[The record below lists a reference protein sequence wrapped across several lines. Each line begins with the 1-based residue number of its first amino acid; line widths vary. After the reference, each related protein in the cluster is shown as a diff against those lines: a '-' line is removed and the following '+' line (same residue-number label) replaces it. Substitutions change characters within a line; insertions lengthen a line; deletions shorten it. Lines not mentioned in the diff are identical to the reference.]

1 LQTFLRFKLYLPSFT
16 LYVGDFSL
24 ILLSLALLRVRSLR
38 QRRTAPDLAD
48 RLRDWRR
55 SLMQFGVAFLMGAL
69 LLALYYLGGTFEAG
83 MRQYDL
89 YVVGAFVLIT
99 LLSRGGVRRL
109 PAFLSD

>member
-1 LQTFLRFKLYLPSFT
+1 
-16 LYVGDFSL
+16 
-24 ILLSLALLRVRSLR
+24 
-38 QRRTAPDLAD
+38 
-48 RLRDWRR
+48 
-55 SLMQFGVAFLMGAL
+55 
-69 LLALYYLGGTFEAG
+69 